1 MHVLITNNLYVIALG
16 IQAIFEFVRGSFD
29 MSFHS
34 PLYRLTSFFNLL
46 EGVFVGLIVELG
58 PCTGT
63 PAWAQELSNYHYL
76 HPPHLLQHP
85 LPLGPYPTP
94 WAKEGQIRDREKTV
108 IITERERTVKTRR
121 KR

>member
-16 IQAIFEFVRGSFD
+16 IQATFEFVRGSFD

-46 EGVFVGLIVELG
+46 DGVFVGLVVELG

-63 PAWAQELSNYHYL
+63 TAWAQELRNYHYI
-76 HPPHLLQHP
+76 HPPHF
-85 LPLGPYPTP
+85 
-94 WAKEGQIRDREKTV
+94 
-108 IITERERTVKTRR
+108 
-121 KR
+121 